1 MIVKV
6 FQNIGDRLT
15 TASAYKALLAL
26 YADEIY
32 PHAKAAGS
40 LGGAVR
46 SGFIVLNGN
55 MYERVR

>member
-15 TASAYKALLAL
+15 IASAYQALLAL
-26 YADEIY
+26 YANEVY

-40 LGGAVR
+40 LGGASR
-46 SGFIVLNGN
+46 SGFIILKNN